1 MLHFFIINPR
11 WGRKRAGGSI
21 AGLEA
26 ALRQRNLNYRLAIS
40 EKPGHATELARH
52 AVAEGAGAVIAVG
65 GDGTVNEVLNGLSG
79 AATLGIVPVGT
90 CNDIAR
96 NLGLPAGDWRAAL
109 DVIAA
114 GHVKHVD
121 AARCGDKRFLSVAG
135 MGLDSR
141 VAASFQRLP
150 RFARFRATYVL
161 LLLKS
166 LLTQRPSP
174 FRLVADGKTIAQEAW
189 LVAVANTEAYGGGM
203 RIAPGARPDDGR
215 LHVCIV
221 GPIPRLEFVRWFPR
235 VYRGA
240 HLAHPMFRHIEARS
254 VEISNPRPTPIT
266 ADGEPFGWLPATFAI
281 EPKAV
286 AVFGSPDRTAE

>member
-1 MLHFFIINPR
+1 MLHVFIINPR
-11 WGRKRAGGSI
+11 WGRKHAGGLI
-21 AGLEA
+21 GGLEA
-26 ALRQRNLNYRLAIS
+26 ALRERKLDYRLAIS
-40 EKPGHATELARH
+40 EQPGHATELAHR
-52 AVAEGAGAVIAVG
+52 AVAEGAGAVVAVG

-79 AATLGIVPVGT
+79 NAMLGVVPVGT

-96 NLGLPAGDWRAAL
+96 NLRLPAGDWRAAL

-114 GHVKHVD
+114 GHVKCVD
-121 AARCGDKRFLSVAG
+121 VARCGDKRFLSVAG

-141 VAASFQRLP
+141 VAVAFQRLP

-174 FRLVADGKTIAQEAW
+174 FRLVVDGETLEQEAW

-221 GPIPRLEFVRWFPR
+221 GAIPRLEFVRWFPR

-254 VEISNPRPTPIT
+254 VEISSPRPTPIT
-266 ADGEPFGWLPATFAI
+266 ADGEPFGWLPASI
-281 EPKAV
+281 ILEPKAV
-286 AVFGSPDRTAE
+286 AVFGSPGRTTE